1 MLFTLTSTQALHES
15 GSKFYQII
23 TVRNEETKRAVII
36 NHWGR
41 NATGVKTPKTTG
53 QCKVEQFEFGGVQ
66 FKEKASRTQRE
77 KSKRGYRN
85 WESGNSH
92 LMIPTGSVIGSLT
105 LEGAEELKLWAD
117 KCLDPVSGKG
127 VFEFLTASAAGAK
140 SEAVELKAPVLLAT
154 ASEDHE
160 EWGTW

>member
-36 NHWGR
+36 NHWGK
-41 NATGVKTPKTTG
+41 NATSVKTPKATG

-77 KSKRGYRN
+77 KSKRGYEN

-92 LMIPTGSVIGSLT
+92 LMISAKSGAI

-140 SEAVELKAPVLLAT
+140 SEAVELKAPVLPAT
-154 ASEDHE
+154 ASEEHE